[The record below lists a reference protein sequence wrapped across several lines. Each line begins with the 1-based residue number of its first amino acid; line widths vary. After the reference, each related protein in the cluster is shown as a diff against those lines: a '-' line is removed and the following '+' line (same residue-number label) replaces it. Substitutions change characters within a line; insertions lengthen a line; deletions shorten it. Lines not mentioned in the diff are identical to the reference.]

1 MLILYT
7 FTFYFLFCYCFST
20 YYTLLKEERGEKT
33 GERIGGEEGKRKEEK
48 KITEKKKEMP
58 TVRAP
63 IYRYASSVQSLSHVR
78 LFVTP

>member
-7 FTFYFLFCYCFST
+7 FNFLFCYCFYT
-20 YYTLLKEERGEKT
+20 YYTLLKEERGERT
-33 GERIGGEEGKRKEEK
+33 EGRIGGEEGKRKEEK
-48 KITEKKKEMP
+48 RKITEKKKEMP
-58 TVRAP
+58 SVRSP